1 MTEFDG
7 TTMFWGCNGGSM
19 SKALRHMRER
29 DVLLSYATDT
39 DPWDEITNLFIDSG
53 GYSLM
58 LETGE
63 HDSVNDYLDYVEAVD
78 ANIAAMQD
86 YPCEPGILNEYDRT
100 VADHQAMTVDR
111 ARANLNEMRVRGLNT
126 EPMAVL
132 QGWEPD
138 DYLNCIDMFREAGV
152 LTDYIGI
159 GTVCR
164 RNAETEIREIVN
176 TVHNELPNRKLHAFG
191 VKKSILKYPDM
202 RDALDSVDSSAWYF
216 GMYQNKP
223 VPERAWHTCT
233 KMYLDYKRDL
243 YDHFELSDQAKDG
256 QATMD
261 QYE

>member
-1 MTEFDG
+1 
-7 TTMFWGCNGGSM
+7 M

-39 DPWDEITNLFIDSG
+39 DPWDEITDLFIDSG

-152 LTDYIGI
+152 LTDSVFNNLSHRVGVIGGI
-159 GTVCR
+159 FTQ
-164 RNAETEIREIVN
+164 
-176 TVHNELPNRKLHAFG
+176 F
-191 VKKSILKYPDM
+191 
-202 RDALDSVDSSAWYF
+202 
-216 GMYQNKP
+216 
-223 VPERAWHTCT
+223 
-233 KMYLDYKRDL
+233 KR
-243 YDHFELSDQAKDG
+243 
-256 QATMD
+256 
-261 QYE
+261 